1 MLYSK
6 GPPRP
11 PCHCHPHL
19 WESTGSPARQ
29 GPAEAALA
37 CCSLWRP
44 ELRAERATR
53 IQPPPPPPAMPP
65 LRSWQQQELLAP
77 APASSLLDLGAE
89 HTLPTQKCRADAR
102 GGSGRD
108 SAVLLVAAAQGDM
121 EGPWPLGTVWSRGGG
136 ARRGQAEWT
145 EPAKERE
152 GVPLRSCTARAPHG
166 LMSKPQPEQAG
177 AQLGLLPKRNKCS
190 ALGQGRNTGAFSIG

>member
-1 MLYSK
+1 MWIPGVRKTSGWVVKRGRGCQAPGWWIPIVAVQQGAPSATLSLSPPSMGVNRFSGQA
-6 GPPRP
+6 GP
-11 PCHCHPHL
+11 CK
-19 WESTGSPARQ
+19 
-29 GPAEAALA
+29 EAALA

-44 ELRAERATR
+44 EPRAERATR

-121 EGPWPLGTVWSRGGG
+121 EGPWPLGTVWS
-136 ARRGQAEWT
+136 
-145 EPAKERE
+145 
-152 GVPLRSCTARAPHG
+152 
-166 LMSKPQPEQAG
+166 
-177 AQLGLLPKRNKCS
+177 
-190 ALGQGRNTGAFSIG
+190 